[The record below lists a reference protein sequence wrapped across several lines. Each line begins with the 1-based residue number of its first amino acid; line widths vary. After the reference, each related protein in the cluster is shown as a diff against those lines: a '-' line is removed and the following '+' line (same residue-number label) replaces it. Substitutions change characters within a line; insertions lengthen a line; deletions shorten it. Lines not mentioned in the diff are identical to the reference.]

1 MTREP
6 VLAIRPGRTRCCHP
20 GRMKADPPE
29 PAYQYRELRELL
41 LGHRPPDCSVAE
53 VAEALGPSLLSYITA
68 ASWRDVQAHVDGAK
82 SLSVRGAEALDTAL
96 QFASYALDLRRE
108 SASNDDRPP
117 GPRESAYEVWTG
129 LFADRATD
137 TELGFADALR
147 RHAGGELP
155 AVHPPK
161 DELGRLILDH
171 ARANLGAF
179 LIRRPAGERT
189 NLWRFSRAG
198 RLAQDREDALCT
210 AISADS
216 VLSGFFPRLTD
227 VTSSSRQYLDSS
239 GRGGAVQ
246 VVFLPELV
254 VRTAARRAGW
264 PDALEPEPYLE
275 LVLAVLAEM
284 RLLLSGEVAEVPA
297 WVLLTGLDVPDDFV
311 LTTELGELRAAPPP
325 LMTAPG
331 STVDPRLRLSVTYP
345 LSVDLG
351 ARRSRARVERVLE
364 AQREFRRRIDHLRLA
379 VLLALRRRD
388 PIALQVAGQEI
399 SSPLSHG
406 PSISWP
412 VFVAPFSTALNLG
425 EERLIA
431 RWSRTIAR
439 RHHPSIELAAQ
450 RALLAAT
457 AGRDPADRLVD
468 SVIAL
473 ENLVGQ
479 GAGTGPGK
487 AFERAVPVLLA
498 DAKSRRA
505 SMRVRARA
513 IYTARS
519 DIVHG
524 RREIPVLE
532 LEALRGEALVMALNG
547 LRRLF
552 RRFPKR
558 IPDRRRARWLAAQ
571 AP

>member
-1 MTREP
+1 MI
-6 VLAIRPGRTRCCHP
+6 ARPTSR
-20 GRMKADPPE
+20 
-29 PAYQYRELRELL
+29 
-41 LGHRPPDCSVAE
+41 RPTTDDVA
-53 VAEALGPSLLSYITA
+53 
-68 ASWRDVQAHVDGAK
+68 
-82 SLSVRGAEALDTAL
+82 
-96 QFASYALDLRRE
+96 
-108 SASNDDRPP
+108 
-117 GPRESAYEVWTG
+117 
-129 LFADRATD
+129 FADRATD

-179 LIRRPAGERT
+179 LIRRPPGVM
-189 NLWRFSRAG
+189 NLQGRFSRAG
-198 RLAQDREDALCT
+198 RAWRGDREDALRT
-210 AISADS
+210 AHQQHP

-264 PDALEPEPYLE
+264 PDASSLSPYR
-275 LVLAVLAEM
+275 AVPGPRRRR
-284 RLLLSGEVAEVPA
+284 RLRSFSGEVAEVPA

-457 AGRDPADRLVD
+457 AGRDPVIVCWDRNTRTPA
-468 SVIAL
+468 SS
-473 ENLVGQ
+473 
-479 GAGTGPGK
+479 P
-487 AFERAVPVLLA
+487 
-498 DAKSRRA
+498 RRC
-505 SMRVRARA
+505 
-513 IYTARS
+513 RS
-519 DIVHG
+519 
-524 RREIPVLE
+524 
-532 LEALRGEALVMALNG
+532 
-547 LRRLF
+547 
-552 RRFPKR
+552 
-558 IPDRRRARWLAAQ
+558 
-571 AP
+571 